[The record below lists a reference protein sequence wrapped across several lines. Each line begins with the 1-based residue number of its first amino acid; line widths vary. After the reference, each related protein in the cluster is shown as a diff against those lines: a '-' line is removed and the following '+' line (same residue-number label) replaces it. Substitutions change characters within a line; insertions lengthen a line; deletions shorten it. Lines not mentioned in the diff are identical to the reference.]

1 MGQSYSDTKQKRLYD
16 WDACFFGSRFNDR
29 IFPIFGGV
37 GFLLSKIPDGQAD
50 TLLFLE
56 IGIHNLNL
64 FQALFLG
71 LKVV

>member
-1 MGQSYSDTKQKRLYD
+1 MIGMPVFLAAASMI
-16 WDACFFGSRFNDR
+16 AFFRFS
-29 IFPIFGGV
+29 GGV

-71 LKVV
+71 LKVA

>member
-1 MGQSYSDTKQKRLYD
+1 
-16 WDACFFGSRFNDR
+16 
-29 IFPIFGGV
+29 
-37 GFLLSKIPDGQAD
+37 
-50 TLLFLE
+50 LLFLE